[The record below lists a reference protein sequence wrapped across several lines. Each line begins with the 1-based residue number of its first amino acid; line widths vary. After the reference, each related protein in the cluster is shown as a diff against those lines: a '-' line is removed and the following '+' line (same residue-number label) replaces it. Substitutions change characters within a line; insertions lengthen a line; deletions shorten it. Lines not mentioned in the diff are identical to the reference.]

1 MGFSKA
7 PQVVLCSNWIAL
19 DSTGWEGCWVYSLT
33 MEAVLR
39 SVAME
44 TRGNDLDNQG
54 CAGDGCYRDGNSCYG
69 NRLLLL

>member
-1 MGFSKA
+1 M
-7 PQVVLCSNWIAL
+7 
-19 DSTGWEGCWVYSLT
+19 YSLT

-54 CAGDGCYRDGNSCYG
+54 CAGDGCYGDGNSCYG